1 MTIKKFMTFDLIV
14 LTLLAV
20 VVDVIGYFAS
30 QSDLI
35 FLYVTLSIPVI
46 LIAYIRWGYKALV
59 INLVIIVLH
68 LIMYRGIQVIPMIVY
83 LVSLASTSLSM
94 IWFKLIKKDD
104 IKDEVLL
111 ITLYFLTA
119 YVALFLLQAFAQ
131 FLEGGEIQWFTLLIR
146 HSVNIVLGW
155 VILMIA
161 ARQQDLMVDMNTYLL
176 KQIEERKK
184 EGTYDYGK

>member
-1 MTIKKFMTFDLIV
+1 MTIKKFMTIDLIV

-20 VVDVIGYFAS
+20 VVDIIGYFAS
-30 QSDLI
+30 QSDLV

-46 LIAYIRWGYKALV
+46 LIGYIRWGYKALA
-59 INLVIIVLH
+59 INIVIIILH
-68 LIMYRGIQVIPMIVY
+68 LILYRGIQVLPMIVY
-83 LVSLASTSLSM
+83 LISLASLSISM
-94 IWFKLIKKDD
+94 IWFKLVKKDG

-119 YVALFLLQAFAQ
+119 YVALFLIQAFAQ
-131 FLEGGEIQWFTLLIR
+131 FLEGGEIQWITLLIR
-146 HSVNIVLGW
+146 HSVNIILGW

-184 EGTYDYGK
+184 EGMYDYDK